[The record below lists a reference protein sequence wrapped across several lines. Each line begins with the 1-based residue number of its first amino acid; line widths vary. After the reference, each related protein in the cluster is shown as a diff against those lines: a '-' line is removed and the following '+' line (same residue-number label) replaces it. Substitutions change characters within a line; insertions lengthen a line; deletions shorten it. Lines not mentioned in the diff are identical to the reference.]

1 MESLR
6 NKNIL
11 LGVTG
16 GIAAYKSAEIVRGL
30 KKLGSSVRVVMTKS
44 AQEFITPLT
53 LQALS
58 GNPVSTDLLDA
69 EAEAAMGH
77 IELSRWADAVLIAPA
92 TANTLA
98 KLSSGRADD
107 LLSSI
112 TLAFDGTIGL
122 APAMNQAMWSDE
134 RTQSNIKN
142 LEDKNFSLYG
152 PGSGEQACGDVGLG
166 RMLEP
171 SEIIERLA
179 SLFEAGSL
187 SNKSVLITAGPTQE
201 PIDPVRYV
209 TNRSSGK
216 MGYALAEA
224 ATELGA
230 QVTLVSG
237 PVNLEAPSSCH
248 LVSVKTAE
256 EMYEAVMHHAK
267 GKDIYIGT
275 AAVADYSPL
284 TVKASKIKKDINN
297 SPLVLEMKE
306 NQDIL
311 KAVSELE
318 DRPYVVGFAAET
330 EDLLKNARK
339 KLKKKKLDLIIAND
353 VSDNSIGFDSN
364 ENEVTLITDSTE
376 LLFDRDSKKKISKKI
391 LEFISKTSRF
401 RDGEILNLEKE
412 KEDMKKMRE
421 MYESK

>member
-1 MESLR
+1 MESLI

-30 KKLGSSVRVVMTKS
+30 KKAGSSVRVVMTQS

-77 IELSRWADAVLIAPA
+77 IELARWADAILIAPA
-92 TANTLA
+92 TANTIA
-98 KLSSGRADD
+98 RLSSGRADD

-112 TLAFDGTIGL
+112 TLAFDGPIGL
-122 APAMNQAMWSDE
+122 APAMNQAMWKDE

-142 LEDKNFSLYG
+142 LENKDFSLYG
-152 PGSGEQACGDVGLG
+152 PGSGEQACGDIGLG

-171 SEIIERLA
+171 TEIVELFA
-179 SLFEAGSL
+179 SLFKAGSL

-224 ATELGA
+224 AVEAGA

-237 PVNLEAPSSCH
+237 PVNIKPPASCN
-248 LVSVKTAE
+248 LVSVETAQ
-256 EMYEAVMHHAK
+256 EMYDAVVHHVR
-267 GKDIYIGT
+267 GKDFYIGT
-275 AAVADYSPL
+275 AAVADYSPAK
-284 TVKASKIKKDINN
+284 VEGSKIKKDGNN
-297 SPLVLEMKE
+297 ESLVLEMKE

-311 KAVSELE
+311 KTVSDMK

-339 KLKKKKLDLIIAND
+339 KLEKKKLDLIIAND
-353 VSDNSIGFDSN
+353 VSDKSIGFDSE
-364 ENEVTLITDSTE
+364 ENEVTLITNSE
-376 LLFDRDSKKKISKKI
+376 EVLLDRSSKKKIAKRI
-391 LEFISKTSRF
+391 VEFIS
-401 RDGEILNLEKE
+401 NN
-412 KEDMKKMRE
+412 
-421 MYESK
+421 

>member
-1 MESLR
+1 MESLI

-16 GIAAYKSAEIVRGL
+16 GVAAYKSAEIVRVL
-30 KKLGSSVRVVMTKS
+30 KKAGSSVRVVMTQS

-58 GNPVSTDLLDA
+58 GNPVSTDLLDV

-77 IELSRWADAVLIAPA
+77 IELARWADAILIAPA
-92 TANTLA
+92 TANTIA
-98 KLSSGRADD
+98 RLSSGRADD

-112 TLAFDGTIGL
+112 TLAFDGPIGL
-122 APAMNQAMWSDE
+122 APAMNQAMWKDE

-142 LEDKNFSLYG
+142 LERKEFSLYG

-171 SEIIERLA
+171 SEIVELFA

-224 ATELGA
+224 AIEAGA

-237 PVNLEAPSSCH
+237 PVNILPPASCN
-248 LVSVKTAE
+248 LIPVETAQ
-256 EMYEAVMHHAK
+256 EMYDAVMHHVR
-267 GKDIYIGT
+267 GIDIYIGT
-275 AAVADYSPL
+275 AAVADYSPS
-284 TVKASKIKKDINN
+284 KIENSKIKKKGNN
-297 SPLVLEMKE
+297 EALVLKMKE

-311 KAVSELE
+311 KTVSDMK
-318 DRPYVVGFAAET
+318 DRPYMVGFAAET

-339 KLKKKKLDLIIAND
+339 KLEKKKIDLIIAND
-353 VSDNSIGFDSN
+353 VSDKSIGFDSE
-364 ENEVTLITDSTE
+364 ENEVTLITNSE
-376 LLFDRDSKKKISKKI
+376 EVLLDKSSKKKIAKSI
-391 LEFISKTSRF
+391 VEFIS
-401 RDGEILNLEKE
+401 GN
-412 KEDMKKMRE
+412 
-421 MYESK
+421 

>member
-1 MESLR
+1 MKSLI

-30 KKLGSSVRVVMTKS
+30 KKAGSSVRVVMTQS

-58 GNPVSTDLLDA
+58 GNPVSSDLLDV

-77 IELSRWADAVLIAPA
+77 IELARWADAILIAPA
-92 TANTLA
+92 TANTIA
-98 KLSSGRADD
+98 RLSSGRADD
-107 LLSSI
+107 LLSTI
-112 TLAFDGTIGL
+112 TLAFDGPIGL
-122 APAMNQAMWSDE
+122 APAMNQAMWGDE

-142 LEDKNFSLYG
+142 LKDKNFLLYG

-171 SEIIERLA
+171 PEIIGLFA

-187 SNKSVLITAGPTQE
+187 SNKSILITAGPTQE

-224 ATELGA
+224 AVESGA

-237 PVNLEAPSSCH
+237 PVNLEAPASCN

-256 EMYEAVMHHAK
+256 EMYEAVMHHIR

-275 AAVADYSPL
+275 AAVADFSPS
-284 TVKASKIKKDINN
+284 TIAGSKIKKDVSN
-297 SPLVLEMKE
+297 SSFVLKMKE

-318 DRPYVVGFAAET
+318 DRPYVVGFSAET
-330 EDLLKNARK
+330 ENLLENARK
-339 KLKKKKLDLIIAND
+339 KLLKKKLDLIIAND
-353 VSDNSIGFDSN
+353 VSDKSIGFDS
-364 ENEVTLITDSTE
+364 EQNEVTLITNSE
-376 LLFDRDSKKKISKKI
+376 EMLLDRESKKKISKKI
-391 LEFISKTSRF
+391 IEFISS
-401 RDGEILNLEKE
+401 N
-412 KEDMKKMRE
+412 
-421 MYESK
+421 S